1 MGREEESQ
9 ARSQQVWGSGG
20 AVRATLGLPR
30 DSSTLARLVV
40 GLKPCLPRLY
50 LPAPS
55 PAASSR
61 PHRR

>member
-1 MGREEESQ
+1 
-9 ARSQQVWGSGG
+9 
-20 AVRATLGLPR
+20 VRATLGLPR